1 MSYAPACDNIKQPSS
16 FLGNVRP
23 KGHNRGIGMRKLFV
37 GIFAI
42 ALIAVSLFAFVA
54 CDEESPKNTET
65 ADVEEAWFANTEW
78 LKSVGAMTITQETST
93 GTLTFLDE
101 THWNVV
107 VGGGAGNMS
116 KNKMWC
122 YGLYWFEDE
131 EGGKNGVPGIDP
143 LHILLF
149 DYEAY
154 VEETGDVGTNVYDT
168 YDPSSAA
175 LVDPDDFNSTL
186 DKNVEAVI
194 LPDENGVYAVQVRGV
209 GGFGI
214 IGAGDLPDATMIY
227 SFRPPQDGTL
237 GLEPGATAPL
247 PPAGTKDVGP
257 IVGISIGVIAGIAI
271 IVTVTVVL
279 VKKNK
284 KKKAAAAAAES
295 GAGETFPGDDS
306 EA

>member
-54 CDEESPKNTET
+54 CDEEPPKNTET
-65 ADVEEAWFANTEW
+65 ADVEEAWYADTEW
-78 LKSVGAMTITQETST
+78 LDSPLALAVTGESST
-93 GTLTFLDE
+93 GMLSFDDA
-101 THWNVV
+101 THWKVV
-107 VGGGAGNMS
+107 VGGGAEVFGDNS
-116 KNKMWC
+116 NWC
-122 YGLYWFEDE
+122 NGTYYFVGEDGE
-131 EGGKNGVPGIDP
+131 AGVPGEDP
-143 LHILLF
+143 LHLLLF
-149 DYEAY
+149 DYDAY
-154 VEETGDVGTNVYDT
+154 VADGGDPGTDEKDT
-168 YDPSSAA
+168 YNPDNVA
-175 LVDPDDFNSTL
+175 LVDPETDETV
-186 DKNVEAVI
+186 DKNVEVVYY
-194 LPDENGVYAVQVRGV
+194 PDENGVYIIKARGINMFAVM
-209 GGFGI
+209 
-214 IGAGDLPDATMIY
+214 GAGGYKDEITMTY
-227 SFRPPQDGTL
+227 NFRPPQDGTL